1 MINDL
6 PTIFEVVTGSVK
18 KQVKEKSAVSNHS
31 GNKSKSNSKTVK
43 GLSVYNP
50 FIWLRKLQYVCGQWP
65 LCCSGFLEGRS
76 TELCI
81 LHWKPVLVTMFC
93 FLANNCSHW

>member
-31 GNKSKSNSKTVK
+31 GNKSKSNSKAVK
-43 GLSVYNP
+43 E
-50 FIWLRKLQYVCGQWP
+50 I
-65 LCCSGFLEGRS
+65 GRAS
-76 TELCI
+76 CRER
-81 LHWKPVLVTMFC
+81 V
-93 FLANNCSHW
+93 